1 MCVCGDIFG
10 MHEAKHFRFG
20 LTIVSRNYS
29 RWLDRIA
36 QYRVCSGSP
45 MIICLL
51 QAFSY
56 GIFSYSFAVIN
67 KISTDTVCLHGPSAV
82 TEFLVA
88 HDVC

>member
-1 MCVCGDIFG
+1 
-10 MHEAKHFRFG
+10 
-20 LTIVSRNYS
+20 
-29 RWLDRIA
+29 
-36 QYRVCSGSP
+36 